1 MTFDASTLSA
11 IAASA
16 AALVAATVA
25 GIQLYIGRKQA
36 DAALTSARAALMN
49 AQNAGRHTIAE
60 FRQKWI
66 DNVIDTLCSQHAVAM
81 TVPAGQVLP
90 AAEARTLSA
99 ARTKLEILLNPEE
112 SDTVALLEKMDA
124 IIASASS
131 EGRNERSAEMLAI
144 ARRLLKREW
153 VRIKGELSDPPP
165 TPNKTGSAA
174 QNDDLCPLDLV

>member
-1 MTFDASTLSA
+1 MTFDAPTLTA
-11 IAASA
+11 LAASA

-25 GIQLYIGRKQA
+25 GIQFYVGRKQA

-66 DNVIDTLCSQHAVAM
+66 DNVIETLCAQHAIIM
-81 TVPAGQVLP
+81 NVPAGAPLP
-90 AAEARTLSA
+90 MSEARALYT
-99 ARTKLEILLNPEE
+99 ARTKLTILLNPEE
-112 SDTVALLEKMDA
+112 ADTVALLEKMDA
-124 IIASASS
+124 IFASPTTDARS
-131 EGRNERSAEMLAI
+131 EQSAAMLVV

-165 TPNKTGSAA
+165 TPNQTGTSA
-174 QNDDLCPLDLV
+174 QKDDLCPLDLV